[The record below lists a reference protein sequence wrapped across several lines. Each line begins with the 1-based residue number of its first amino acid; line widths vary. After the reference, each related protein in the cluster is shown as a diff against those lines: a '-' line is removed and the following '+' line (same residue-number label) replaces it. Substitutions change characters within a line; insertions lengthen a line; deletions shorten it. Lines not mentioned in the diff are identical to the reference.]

1 MKRALTSFATTLRL
15 VVLLVGAMSAS
26 IAAIESSP
34 IARDHVVARL
44 IADRTATAP
53 GDTITIAL
61 EMKLDDHWHVYW
73 TNPGDAGLA
82 PRINWRLSEG
92 LTAQPLEF
100 PIPERI
106 PAGPLMSF
114 GYDRDPLFLTRIV
127 VSPQLAPGEL
137 LEIGAEVDWLVC
149 KVECIPGEAAF
160 SLKLPLSDRAVIN
173 GEAFARFRA
182 VREQAPVTSDSWN
195 ITAEQ
200 TAKEI
205 ILVGRN
211 SLSDV
216 VVPEELFFYP
226 HRKGLIE
233 NAGQQ
238 VLTLT
243 ADGFVLRVPRNALST
258 DTLSEIGGLLVA
270 ESNWLG
276 QGRRALEFAT
286 AIELPQAAP
295 IAAATNDISL
305 WQALLFAVLGG
316 VILNLMPCVLPVL
329 SIKILGV
336 VQLANESR
344 RSIAGHN
351 LMFTLGVLVSFW
363 ILAILL
369 QVLKAGGEQ
378 LGWGFQLQSPA
389 FIVGLAAF
397 MFLIG
402 LNLFGVFEV
411 GTSLTGIGGNKKSGA
426 IGSFIAGMTATIVAT
441 PCTAPF
447 MGAALGFSLA
457 QPAYVSLLVFTA
469 LGVGMAAPYVII
481 TSTPALLKFMPMPG
495 RWMETLKQAM
505 GFLLMATVVWLAWVL
520 GVQAGADAVVLFLGG
535 LLVVGIA
542 SWILGRWGGL
552 AGELRSRLIARAA
565 AALLIVGAMSAVV
578 VNLPAAGIAEVS
590 ADNDEGIQWEPFSP
604 QRVAQLQQEGRPLII
619 DFTAAWCLS
628 CKVNERVAFG
638 SEDVRK
644 RIGELN
650 MATLK
655 ADWTSR
661 DATIT
666 QALAEFGRNSVPLYV
681 IYTGKNGGSPLV
693 LPELL
698 TPGIVL
704 EALDKLEG

>member
-1 MKRALTSFATTLRL
+1 MKRGSATFSTLLLAVLLAGATTIFA
-15 VVLLVGAMSAS
+15 GTMQSAS
-26 IAAIESSP
+26 
-34 IARDHVVARL
+34 IARDHVVAKL
-44 IADRTATAP
+44 IADRATIAP
-53 GDTITIAL
+53 GDTFTIAL
-61 EMKLDDHWHVYW
+61 EMKLEDHWHVYW
-73 TNPGDAGLA
+73 TNPGDAGLP
-82 PRINWRLSEG
+82 PRINWQLPEG

-114 GYDRDPLFLTRIV
+114 GYNHEPLFLTQIV
-127 VSPQLAPGEL
+127 VSSQLQPGQTL
-137 LEIGAEVDWLVC
+137 DIVAEVDWLIC
-149 KVECIPGEAAF
+149 KVECIPGEAVF
-160 SLKLPLSDRAVIN
+160 SLRLLVSGRSEIDENARTRFQAIRAV
-173 GEAFARFRA
+173 
-182 VREQAPVTSDSWN
+182 APIKSDSWSL
-195 ITAEQ
+195 TAEQ

-205 ILVGRN
+205 TLVGRK
-211 SLSDV
+211 SV
-216 VVPEELFFYP
+216 AAAEMPEELVFFP

-243 ADGFVLRVPRNALST
+243 DDGFSLRVPRNTLNT
-258 DTLSEIGGLLVA
+258 DTLREISGLLV
-270 ESNWLG
+270 SDSDWLG
-276 QGRRALEFAT
+276 NGHRALEFAAT
-286 AIELPQAAP
+286 IAPPQPAP
-295 IAAATNDISL
+295 IVAATSDINL

-316 VILNLMPCVLPVL
+316 MILNLMPCVLPVL

-336 VQLANESR
+336 VQQANESR

-351 LMFTLGVLVSFW
+351 VMFTLGVLVSFW

-369 QVLKAGGEQ
+369 QVLKAGGEH

-389 FIVGLAAF
+389 FIIGLAAF

-411 GTSLTGIGGNKKSGA
+411 GTSLTGIGSSKKTGA
-426 IGSFIAGMTATIVAT
+426 LGSFIAGMTATIVAT

-457 QPAYVSLLVFTA
+457 QPPYVSLLVFTA

-481 TSTPALLKFMPMPG
+481 TSTPGLLRFVPKPG

-520 GVQAGADAVVLFLGG
+520 GVQAGADAVVLLLGG
-535 LLVVGIA
+535 LLIVGIA
-542 SWILGRWGGL
+542 AWILGRWGGL
-552 AGELRSRLIARAA
+552 AGELRSRMFARATA
-565 AALLIVGAMSAVV
+565 ACLIVGALTAVV
-578 VNLPAAGIAEVS
+578 LNLPATGVAQVPTGNS
-590 ADNDEGIQWEPFSP
+590 DGIQWEPFSP
-604 QRVAQLQQEGRPLII
+604 QRVVQLQQEGRPLII

-638 SEDVRK
+638 SADVRK
-644 RIGELN
+644 RIDELN
-650 MATLK
+650 VATLR

-681 IYTGKNGGSPLV
+681 MYSGRKGGAPVV